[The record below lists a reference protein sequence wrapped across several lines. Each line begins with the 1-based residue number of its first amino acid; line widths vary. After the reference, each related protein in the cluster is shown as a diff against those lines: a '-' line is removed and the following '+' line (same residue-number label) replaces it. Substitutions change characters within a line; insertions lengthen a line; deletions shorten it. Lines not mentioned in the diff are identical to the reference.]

1 MSKSKIESAG
11 SGSFADGIDIRKNG
25 FIGASAG
32 TGKTHTIVFLVLKIL
47 RDSFLSSLETNE
59 PPIGIDSILVL
70 TFTDKAA
77 SELRGRIRAEVRN
90 KIQELEKIEN
100 PSLENSKELE
110 YFLFQSSRLDQ
121 AYISTIHGFAHK
133 ILQEYSLEL
142 GQGENAELV
151 DEFSAISKALY
162 ARMRLEFQDRY
173 PRELLPYILT
183 QANDSYNDGFARTTW
198 ESFVANLAVKKVS
211 SPDSI
216 ELQPRPKEFPDLDH
230 IRNVFQELS
239 IAFPKL
245 LQSQE
250 GIKKKVHA
258 STYKALSSRQV
269 ELQTLLLEINR
280 KKGNFDPLS
289 FTLVLKSIL
298 DLRRSKSKGLDAV
311 LLTEDELKNA
321 NSEPSIAAYRIEKVQ
336 WERISSRLEALYST
350 LPSFIVSLVEDIAS
364 DSVQLKSEENSITYG
379 DMILKL
385 SEALS
390 SHPSFIETLR
400 RRFRFGI
407 IDEFQDTDPEQYHIF
422 RILFLEKEPSSVRGG
437 SLFLIGD
444 AKQSI
449 YGFRGADLGTYLSA
463 KQEYDTNGAFSD
475 SSIVYPELDTN
486 RRSLPELISSYNT
499 LFSSANGDWFPIL
512 EEGFPPISYR
522 EVHAPEVAGKAVLYS
537 DKSDRA
543 ALNAFRLSKEASSE
557 RMKEE
562 YSKFLAEEILH
573 LVSERSDISWKKDT
587 NPNVPE
593 KIRWSDIAVLIRG
606 WNDAELLQRQFRT
619 RGIPYTY
626 HKQAGLYRSG
636 EAIRIRE
643 ILSCLDQEGS
653 RDSFYKLLVSDLF
666 CISPED
672 LQNYEE
678 YPIESG
684 EKRLLESWR
693 RFARKRDYPGLF
705 RSLLT
710 ESMLASP
717 LENESLQDWERKI
730 TNFRQLFFFLSE
742 KASKSDLSLSELV
755 SYLESKI
762 VSEEEEDDYLER
774 DSEEDRVK
782 ILTMHACKGLE
793 FPIVFLFGGFSGWG
807 NTKKKFSEYR
817 SDLVSSEG
825 EKISKRIL
833 DLENKKEETS
843 VINQINEDKRL
854 YYVAVTRAMYKF
866 YFPLLAEED
875 KKRPLELFRKS
886 FQVALHSFPPSSSVA
901 IIHEKERG
909 SYESEW
915 IQKGGTLVGIN
926 PSATREVLQK
936 TSRSIAIW
944 PDQAERRKIQLESYS
959 SLDLFFQ
966 EEGKAFHLDET
977 RSFKTDEEPVAI
989 TVLQND
995 LPSSNQ
1001 MGNLLHQIL
1010 ETADFNIYQKT
1021 ASPEKLPKEIKK
1033 SYKDILKS
1041 YGYGNSE
1048 DQLEFFADR
1057 IGFFLWNSLRTPL
1070 PDLQNSI
1077 SLSQIKAK
1085 DRRHEVDFFLKVPEQ
1100 KGGSDLLKGTLDLI
1114 FYQEGKYWIL
1124 DWKSNRLESHYSIDP
1139 YSEAHLKEKVE
1150 GTYSLQLAI
1159 YSVVLDDWLK
1169 FKYGDEYDPGLLGG
1183 MYFLF
1188 LRGADEKM
1196 PGNGIFFQ
1204 KLDPGFVQDS
1214 RKKIQET
1221 LSLKNLYS
1229 GEKE

>member
-1 MSKSKIESAG
+1 MSKNKTENL
-11 SGSFADGIDIRKNG
+11 SGSFADGIDIHKNG

-47 RDSFLSSLETNE
+47 RDSFLASLESNE
-59 PPIGIDSILVL
+59 TPIGIDSILVL

-77 SELRGRIRAEVRN
+77 SELRGRIRAEIRN
-90 KIQELEKIEN
+90 KILELEKIEDS
-100 PSLENSKELE
+100 SLENSKELE

-133 ILQEYSLEL
+133 ILKEYSLEL
-142 GQGENAELV
+142 GLGENAELV
-151 DEFSAISKALY
+151 DELSAVSRSLY
-162 ARMRLEFQDRY
+162 ARMRSEFLERY
-173 PRELLPYILT
+173 PKELLPYILT
-183 QANDSYNDGFARTTW
+183 QANDSYNDGFVRATW
-198 ESFVANLAVKKVS
+198 ENFVANLAVKKIS

-216 ELQPRPKEFPDLDH
+216 ELQPRPKEFPSIDR
-230 IRNVFQELS
+230 IRDVFQKLS
-239 IAFPKL
+239 LSFPKL
-245 LQSQE
+245 LLSQE
-250 GIKKKVHA
+250 GIKKKIHA

-269 ELQTLLLEINR
+269 ELQTLLSEIQFE
-280 KKGNFDPLS
+280 KKGFDPLR
-289 FTLVLKSIL
+289 FTLILKSIL
-298 DLRRSKSKGLDAV
+298 DLKRSKILGLESV

-321 NSEPSIAAYRIEKVQ
+321 HSEPGIASYQIEKEN
-336 WERISSRLEALYST
+336 WKKLSLGLEDLYSA
-350 LPSFIVSLVEDIAS
+350 LPSFIVSLVEDISEDSAS
-364 DSVQLKSEENSITYG
+364 LKLEENSITYG
-379 DMILKL
+379 DMILRL
-385 SEALS
+385 YQALS
-390 SHPSFIETLR
+390 SHTDFLETLR
-400 RRFRFGI
+400 RRFHFGI
-407 IDEFQDTDPEQYHIF
+407 IDEFQDTDPEQYKIF
-422 RILFLEKEPSSVRGG
+422 RMLFLEKNPNSESRG

-463 KQEYDTNGAFSD
+463 KQEYDLKGSFAN

-499 LFSSANGDWFPIL
+499 LFSAANGDWFPIL
-512 EEGFPPISYR
+512 EEGFSPISYN
-522 EVHAPEVAGKAVLYS
+522 EVKAPDLPGKAILYS
-537 DKSDRA
+537 DKSNRA
-543 ALNAFRLSKEASSE
+543 AFNAFSLSKESSSE

-573 LVSERSDISWKKDT
+573 LVSDNSEIFLKKDT
-587 NPNVPE
+587 SPNIPE
-593 KIRWSDIAVLIRG
+593 KIGWSDIAILIRG
-606 WNDAELLQRQFRT
+606 WNDAELLQRQFRI

-626 HKQAGLYRSG
+626 HKQAGLYKSG

-666 CISPED
+666 CIPPEN

-678 YPIESG
+678 YPIESR

-710 ESMLASP
+710 ESMLSAP
-717 LENESLQDWERKI
+717 LEKESLQDWERKT

-742 KASKSDLSLSELV
+742 KASSNDLSLSELV

-762 VSEEEEDDYLER
+762 ISDEEEEDYLER

-782 ILTMHACKGLE
+782 ILTMHSCKGLE

-807 NTKKKFSEYR
+807 NARKKFSEYR
-817 SDLVSSEG
+817 SDLISSSG
-825 EKISKRIL
+825 EKISKRII

-843 VINQINEDKRL
+843 SVSQINEDKRL

-875 KKRPLELFRKS
+875 QKRPLELFRKA
-886 FQVALHSFPPSSSVA
+886 FQAALPLFSDSSSVA
-901 IIHEKERG
+901 ILQENENG
-909 SYESEW
+909 SYEPKW
-915 IQKGGTLVGIN
+915 IQRGGKISESQSYN
-926 PSATREVLQK
+926 PKEVIEK
-936 TSRSIAIW
+936 PNRSISVW
-944 PDQAERRKIQLESYS
+944 PNQAERRRIQLESYS

-966 EEGKAFHLDET
+966 EEGKAFHLDEVKPP
-977 RSFKTDEEPVAI
+977 KTDEETIPI
-989 TVLQND
+989 PVLQSD

-1010 ETADFNIYQKT
+1010 EVADFNIYQNAT
-1021 ASPEKLPKEIKK
+1021 SPEKLPKETKK
-1033 SYKDILKS
+1033 AYQDILKS
-1041 YGYGNSE
+1041 YGYGTSK
-1048 DQLEFFADR
+1048 DQLDFFSDR
-1057 IGFFLWNSLRTPL
+1057 IGDFLWNSLRTPL
-1070 PDLQNSI
+1070 PNLQNEI

-1085 DRRHEVDFFLKVPEQ
+1085 NRKHEVDFFLKVPEQ
-1100 KGGSDLLKGTLDLI
+1100 KGEFDLLKGTLDLI
-1114 FYQEGKYWIL
+1114 FYREGKYWIL
-1124 DWKSNRLESHYSIDP
+1124 DWKSNRLESQYAIDP
-1139 YSEAHLKEKVE
+1139 YSEEHLQEKVE

-1159 YSVVLDDWLK
+1159 YSVVLDDWLR
-1169 FKYGDEYDPGLLGG
+1169 FKYGDDYNPDLLGG

-1188 LRGADEKM
+1188 LRGTDTKKI
-1196 PGNGIFFQ
+1196 GNGIFFQ
-1204 KLDPGFVQDS
+1204 KLDIDFVQSS